1 VAAGADHL
9 ASAPGYQWT
18 RLHRSVGPPARFR
31 FVNVAGWAS
40 AAEFSAALTSDGV
53 AALLAQMSDF
63 ASNPALYEVAYEHH
77 A

>member
-1 VAAGADHL
+1 
-9 ASAPGYQWT
+9 
-18 RLHRSVGPPARFR
+18 
-31 FVNVAGWAS
+31 
-40 AAEFSAALTSDGV
+40 LTSDGV